1 MRSLCVALVLLA
13 APLLPPGSAAA
24 APSVRP
30 EANAR
35 GAGPDRATA
44 ATPAPQRRRKAPVQP
59 PARLVRSGFHLTPRG
74 SEVVLQT
81 STEVELQTHES
92 KAGPTYV
99 LKRCRATR
107 ANDRRPL
114 DTRFFAT
121 SVTHVALRQRGADL
135 EVLVVLKDAATAT
148 IRKEQGSGE
157 TWSWILEFADP
168 SSGGR
173 APARP
178 PAPRSSDLPTA
189 TAVATP
195 SAAD

>member
-13 APLLPPGSAAA
+13 APLLLPGSAAA
-24 APSVRP
+24 APPVRP
-30 EANAR
+30 EANAEAA
-35 GAGPDRATA
+35 GADRANPTK
-44 ATPAPQRRRKAPVQP
+44 PGPRRHHKAPAHP
-59 PARLVRSGFHLTPRG
+59 LARLVRSGFHLTPHG

-81 STEVELQTHES
+81 SAAVELQTHES

-135 EVLVVLKDAATAT
+135 EVRVMLKDGATAST
-148 IRKEQGSGE
+148 RKEQGPGE
-157 TWSWILEFADP
+157 TWSWVLEFADP
-168 SSGGR
+168 SGSGR

-178 PAPRSSDLPTA
+178 PTPRGSDAPTA